1 LSFIEEEAE
10 ETTSTTSASSTT
22 TFHGFKSQLAFF
34 HEEER
39 DLANHQKAILNSV
52 FNSSLLKERKRPI
65 LKGQYHEIM
74 KILDQGHL
82 HTNRSSQD

>member
-1 LSFIEEEAE
+1 LSSKEEE
-10 ETTSTTSASSTT
+10 ETTSTTSTASSTT

-39 DLANHQKAILNSV
+39 DLANHQKAVVSAV

-65 LKGQYHEIM
+65 LKGQYH
-74 KILDQGHL
+74 KIIIV
-82 HTNRSSQD
+82 

>member
-1 LSFIEEEAE
+1 LSSKDEE

-39 DLANHQKAILNSV
+39 DLANHQKAVLNSV
-52 FNSSLLKERKRPI
+52 FNSSLLKERKCPT
-65 LKGQYHEIM
+65 LKGQYHDI
-74 KILDQGHL
+74 III
-82 HTNRSSQD
+82 